1 MLGLSLALLLATGA
15 VLAYPCWRHSAGWG
29 YGPTT
34 LAGGLLI
41 LLATVTVAD
50 HSFPSSS
57 PQTAPTRIVAQR
69 V

>member
-1 MLGLSLALLLATGA
+1 MLGLSFALLLATGA
-15 VLAYPCWRHSAGWG
+15 ILAFPCWRHSARWG

-41 LLATVTVAD
+41 LVATMTVA
-50 HSFPSSS
+50 FPSSS
-57 PQTAPTRIVAQR
+57 QQTAPTRIVAQR